1 MGRGDGRQ
9 GFDRVRSRP
18 QHPSPTAQDLKKIVV
33 GWDEHGVRQC
43 IAFICRLGTLPIVFF
58 TIRTPITAGDSP
70 TVPIEY
76 ASSTSSFQI
85 SLAVLIRSASACA
98 KAPRNMSSAFTICG
112 SSGLVPWLP
121 PLA

>member
-33 GWDEHGVRQC
+33 GCDEHGVRQC

-58 TIRTPITAGDSP
+58 TIRTPMTAGDSP

-76 ASSTSSFQI
+76 VSSIRIFQI
-85 SLAVLIRSASACA
+85 SLAELTRSASERPQAA
-98 KAPRNMSSAFTICG
+98 RYRSSAFSICA
-112 SSGLVPWLP
+112 SSGF
-121 PLA
+121 